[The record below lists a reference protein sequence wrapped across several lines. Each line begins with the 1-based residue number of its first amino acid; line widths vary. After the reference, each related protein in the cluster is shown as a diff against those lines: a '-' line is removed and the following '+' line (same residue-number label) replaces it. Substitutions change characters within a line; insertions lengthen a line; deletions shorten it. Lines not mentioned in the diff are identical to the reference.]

1 MSTPATHLPDSA
13 PVSTPLRFV
22 TAASLFDGHDAAIN
36 IMRRLIQAQGTE
48 VVHLGHNRSVEDV
61 VRAALQEDA
70 DAIALS
76 SYQGGHVEYFKYMVD
91 MLRER
96 NAGHIRVF
104 GGGGGTITPEEIRE
118 LQEYGVERIYH
129 PNDGMHMGLVAM
141 IEDVVRRAAHAR
153 NSGLA
158 TRNPGQLANLSLDD
172 EIGVGRMLSALED
185 GLFSEAELVV
195 LRKQWASP
203 LVHGSRVPGPGSRL
217 PPVIGITG
225 TGGAGKSSVT
235 DELLN
240 RFLQHFPAMRIG
252 VIAVD
257 PTRRRTGGALLG
269 DRIRMNSLRS
279 KRVFMRSMATRR
291 QHVATNEVLRDCIA
305 FMKGVGFDLIIVE
318 TAGIGQSDSEIVDL
332 VDFPVYVMT
341 SDYGAASQLEKID
354 MIDFAELIVLNKY
367 DRRGAED
374 ALRDVR
380 KQWKRNRVAFQTADE
395 DVPVYPTIASQF
407 NDPGITWMFVNLCR
421 LLREKL
427 GVGSGSGSD
436 DQGAGLAPP
445 AVVGGTSVASSS
457 PTAAGRKKLATKVP
471 PTLITSAAA
480 AHSGTASAANDA
492 DGTSEFAAG
501 AATSRCSFTPTT
513 DTALKEPRATV
524 LIPGQRVRYL
534 AEIAEQGRA
543 INKAIETQSEIA
555 DRAQSYWQSLR
566 DLDDPALPT
575 ALDTYPPAALVFYA
589 NAAARSAGAAPRSSS
604 SYADFPT
611 CGDRRYGV
619 PERRT
624 TRFQWE
630 VRRDE
635 SAEAKAQ
642 SEGGPRTAAVSPK
655 AAITADRT
663 LVTLRQRYNA
673 AIASLSPE
681 ALSQLRAWPERLKS
695 ITDEFTEYQV
705 RDKAIRVEN
714 YRDSLSHQK
723 IPKIAAPTY
732 RSWGELLTFL
742 GKENLPGFYPYTGGV
757 YPYRRSGEDP
767 IRMFAGEGTPERT
780 NRRFHYLS
788 VGQPAARLSTA
799 FDSVT
804 LYGEDPA
811 ERPDIFGKIGNSG
824 VSIATLDDMKKLY
837 SGFDLCAPTTSVS
850 MTINGPAP
858 MILAMFM
865 NTAIDQQVE
874 KYLRE
879 DESRWSDA
887 QAKIKTFFD
896 GRPRPEYSGTLP
908 QTNDGLG
915 LALLGI
921 TGDQL
926 VEPEVY
932 ENIKANTLST
942 VRGTVQADI
951 LKEDQAQN
959 TCIFSTEFAL
969 RMMGDIQQYFVDQKV
984 RNFYSVSI
992 SGYHIAEA
1000 GANPISQL
1008 AFTLSNGFT
1017 IVEYYLARGMHIDDF
1032 APNLSFFFSNGM
1044 DPEYTVIGRV
1054 ARRIWARAMRER
1066 YGAAPRS
1073 QMMKYHIQTSGR
1085 SLHAQEIQFNDIR
1098 TTLQALYALFD
1109 NCNSLHTNAYD
1120 EAITTPT
1127 EESVRRAVAI
1137 QMIINKELGLN
1148 FCENPWQGSF
1158 IVDKLTDIVEEAVYK
1173 EFEAISERGG
1183 VLGAMDTMYQR
1194 GKIQEESMYYEHKK
1208 HDGSL
1213 PLVGVNTFL
1222 PKEHAGDIVT
1232 EIELIRSTP
1241 DEKGQQI
1248 TNVKA
1253 YQENRNGLPHNPF
1266 VLTEP
1271 KAKAPT
1277 QQANL
1282 SKDERASEPTA
1293 SGTRN
1298 LTFLQQTARARQN
1311 VFTALMEA
1319 VKTHSLGQIS
1329 HALYDVGGEYRRNM

>member
-1 MSTPATHLPDSA
+1 MARGSTAGGTGHAALQPDLPGTRPYHRFQRKQDVARPMSTPAPHLPQ
-13 PVSTPLRFV
+13 PPSTALDEARSPLRFV

-36 IMRRLIQAQGTE
+36 IMRRLIQSQGAE
-48 VVHLGHNRSVEDV
+48 VIHLGHNRSVEDV

-96 NAGHIRVF
+96 GAGHIRVF

-118 LQEYGVERIYH
+118 LQDYGVERIYH
-129 PNDGMHMGLVAM
+129 PNDGMKMGLVEM
-141 IEDVVRRAAHAR
+141 IEDVVKRAGGAR
-153 NSGLA
+153 EQGAGNREWDVLA
-158 TRNPGQLANLSLDD
+158 KPGIDD
-172 EIGVGRMLSALED
+172 EIGIGRMLSAIED
-185 GLFSEAELVV
+185 GAYGDAELEK
-195 LRKQWASP
+195 LRRQWARVDGHSP
-203 LVHGSRVPGPGSRL
+203 FHVPHSRRA
-217 PPVIGITG
+217 PVIGITG

-240 RFLQHFPAMRIG
+240 RFLANFPQMRIA
-252 VIAVD
+252 VVSVD

-279 KRVFMRSMATRR
+279 PRVYMRSMATRR
-291 QHVATNEVLRDCIA
+291 QHAAVNTVLRDCIG
-305 FMKGVGFDLIIVE
+305 FLTSLDFDLVIVE

-332 VDFPVYVMT
+332 VDFPMYVMT
-341 SDYGAASQLEKID
+341 SDFGAPSQLEKID
-354 MIDFAELIVLNKY
+354 MLDYAELVVLNKF
-367 DRRGAED
+367 DKRGAED

-380 KQWKRNRVAFQTADE
+380 KQWKRNRVAFQMKDE

-407 NDPGITWMFVNLCR
+407 NDPGISWMFANLCR
-421 LLREKL
+421 LLREKR
-427 GVGSGSGSD
+427 
-436 DQGAGLAPP
+436 GAGNGDAGMEEGCDWVP
-445 AVVGGTSVASSS
+445 A
-457 PTAAGRKKLATKVP
+457 
-471 PTLITSAAA
+471 I
-480 AHSGTASAANDA
+480 D
-492 DGTSEFAAG
+492 
-501 AATSRCSFTPTT
+501 TT
-513 DTALKEPRATV
+513 LKEPRATV
-524 LIPGQRVRYL
+524 LIPGSRVRYL

-543 INKAIETQSEIA
+543 INARIESQAEVA
-555 DRAQSYWQSLR
+555 ERAQGCWQALKELGDDRLPQALELYAADALLPSSLGR
-566 DLDDPALPT
+566 EAGGEGS
-575 ALDTYPPAALVFYA
+575 AADHL
-589 NAAARSAGAAPRSSS
+589 AASHPHPNPSPEGR
-604 SYADFPT
+604 
-611 CGDRRYGV
+611 GV
-619 PERRT
+619 
-624 TRFQWE
+624 Q
-630 VRRDE
+630 
-635 SAEAKAQ
+635 
-642 SEGGPRTAAVSPK
+642 AAV
-655 AAITADRT
+655 DRS
-663 LVTLRQRYNA
+663 LLTLRQRYNDA
-673 AIASLSPE
+673 VQSLDSE
-681 ALSQLRAWPERLKS
+681 ALRLLREWPARLKS
-695 ITDEFTEYQV
+695 ITDEVNEYQV
-705 RDKAIRVEN
+705 RGKAIRVEN
-714 YRDSLSHQK
+714 YRESLSHQQ

-732 RSWGELLTFL
+732 RSWGELLVFL
-742 GKENLPGFYPYTGGV
+742 QKENLPGAYPYTGGV

-811 ERPDIFGKIGNSG
+811 PRPDIYGKIGNSG
-824 VSIATLDDMKKLY
+824 VNIPTLDDMKKLY

-874 KYLRE
+874 KYLKA
-879 DESRWSDA
+879 DPARWA
-887 QAKIKTFFD
+887 EAEKRIAKLFE
-896 GRPRPEYSGTLP
+896 GRQRPQYHGELP
-908 QTNDGLG
+908 PTNDGLG
-915 LALLGI
+915 LGLLGV

-926 VEPEVY
+926 LDADTY
-932 ENIKANTLST
+932 ARIKAETLRT

-969 RMMGDIQQYFVDQKV
+969 RMMGDIQQYFVDNGV

-1017 IVEYYLARGMHIDDF
+1017 IVEYYLARGMKIDDF

-1066 YGAAPRS
+1066 YGANERS

-1194 GKIQEESMYYEHKK
+1194 GKIQEESLYYEHKK

-1213 PLVGVNTFL
+1213 PLVGVNMFL
-1222 PKEHAGDIVT
+1222 PKEHAGEVAT
-1232 EIELIRSTP
+1232 EIELIRSTEE
-1241 DEKGQQI
+1241 EKGQQI
-1248 TNVKA
+1248 DNVA
-1253 YQENRNGLPHNPF
+1253 GYQGNRNGYAADGLK
-1266 VLTEP
+1266 VL
-1271 KAKAPT
+1271 
-1277 QQANL
+1277 QA
-1282 SKDERASEPTA
+1282 
-1293 SGTRN
+1293 
-1298 LTFLQQTARARQN
+1298 TARERRN
-1311 VFTALMEA
+1311 VFESLVEA

-1329 HALYDVGGEYRRNM
+1329 HALYEVGGEYRRNM